1 MSESRPST
9 PEEFPLVVT
18 LLREN
23 IQDLHQDIR
32 DLRSELKQDIQDV
45 RSELHS
51 VRSELSQDIQDVRS
65 ELHSVR
71 SELKEDI
78 GDLGAKMDARFA
90 AQDERFA
97 TIEARLHDHDLQFV
111 EIRGELKLHRWIL
124 ALILAT
130 TTLPLLQKVF
140 VLLAA

>member
-23 IQDLHQDIR
+23 TQDLHQDIR
-32 DLRSELKQDIQDV
+32 DL
-45 RSELHS
+45 
-51 VRSELSQDIQDVRS
+51 
-65 ELHSVR
+65 R

-90 AQDERFA
+90 
-97 TIEARLHDHDLQFV
+97 RLN
-111 EIRGELKLHRWIL
+111 
-124 ALILAT
+124 
-130 TTLPLLQKVF
+130 TTLIAVAG
-140 VLLAA
+140 VVVAAVGALAAVLKV

>member
-51 VRSELSQDIQDVRS
+51 VRSEL
-65 ELHSVR
+65 
-71 SELKEDI
+71 KEDI
-78 GDLGAKMDARFA
+78 GDLGATMDARFA
-90 AQDERFA
+90 
-97 TIEARLHDHDLQFV
+97 RLN
-111 EIRGELKLHRWIL
+111 
-124 ALILAT
+124 
-130 TTLPLLQKVF
+130 TTLIAVAG
-140 VLLAA
+140 VVVAAVGALAAVLKV

>member
-78 GDLGAKMDARFA
+78 GDLGATAIWA
-90 AQDERFA
+90 
-97 TIEARLHDHDLQFV
+97 LQWT
-111 EIRGELKLHRWIL
+111 R
-124 ALILAT
+124 ALR
-130 TTLPLLQKVF
+130 V
-140 VLLAA
+140 

>member
-32 DLRSELKQDIQDV
+32 DLRSELKQDI
-45 RSELHS
+45 
-51 VRSELSQDIQDVRS
+51 
-65 ELHSVR
+65 
-71 SELKEDI
+71 

-90 AQDERFA
+90 
-97 TIEARLHDHDLQFV
+97 RLN
-111 EIRGELKLHRWIL
+111 
-124 ALILAT
+124 
-130 TTLPLLQKVF
+130 TTLIAVAG
-140 VLLAA
+140 VVVAAVGALAAVLKV

>member
-65 ELHSVR
+65 EL
-71 SELKEDI
+71 KEDI

-90 AQDERFA
+90 
-97 TIEARLHDHDLQFV
+97 RLN
-111 EIRGELKLHRWIL
+111 
-124 ALILAT
+124 
-130 TTLPLLQKVF
+130 TTLIAVAG
-140 VLLAA
+140 VVVAAVGALAAVLKV

>member
-51 VRSELSQDIQDVRS
+51 VRSEL
-65 ELHSVR
+65 
-71 SELKEDI
+71 KEDI

-90 AQDERFA
+90 
-97 TIEARLHDHDLQFV
+97 RLN
-111 EIRGELKLHRWIL
+111 
-124 ALILAT
+124 
-130 TTLPLLQKVF
+130 TTLIAVAG
-140 VLLAA
+140 VVVAAVGALAAVLKV

>member
-45 RSELHS
+45 RNELHS
-51 VRSELSQDIQDVRS
+51 RALPPTKPFTLASAS
-65 ELHSVR
+65 
-71 SELKEDI
+71 
-78 GDLGAKMDARFA
+78 AKS
-90 AQDERFA
+90 
-97 TIEARLHDHDLQFV
+97 L
-111 EIRGELKLHRWIL
+111 
-124 ALILAT
+124 
-130 TTLPLLQKVF
+130 
-140 VLLAA
+140 

>member
-32 DLRSELKQDIQDV
+32 DLGSELKQDIQD
-45 RSELHS
+45 
-51 VRSELSQDIQDVRS
+51 
-65 ELHSVR
+65 VR

-90 AQDERFA
+90 
-97 TIEARLHDHDLQFV
+97 RLNTM
-111 EIRGELKLHRWIL
+111 
-124 ALILAT
+124 LIA
-130 TTLPLLQKVF
+130 VAG
-140 VLLAA
+140 VVVAAVGALAAVLKV

>member
-51 VRSELSQDIQDVRS
+51 V
-65 ELHSVR
+65 H

-90 AQDERFA
+90 
-97 TIEARLHDHDLQFV
+97 RLN
-111 EIRGELKLHRWIL
+111 
-124 ALILAT
+124 
-130 TTLPLLQKVF
+130 TTLIAVAG
-140 VLLAA
+140 VVVAAVGALAAVLKV

>member
-45 RSELHS
+45 RNELHS

-78 GDLGAKMDARFA
+78 GDLGATMDARFA
-90 AQDERFA
+90 
-97 TIEARLHDHDLQFV
+97 RLN
-111 EIRGELKLHRWIL
+111 
-124 ALILAT
+124 
-130 TTLPLLQKVF
+130 TTLIAVAG
-140 VLLAA
+140 VVVAAVGALAAVLKV